1 MKPKPVRRRPFAQSR
16 VPLEPGDA
24 LPALFAPSA
33 AKALPAAE
41 AAQAKRDRSWDAQ
54 RSKAT
59 YDLPPVLIERIQA
72 IAVELGTETA
82 KVKVS
87 DIARLLLEAGL
98 AQYER
103 GQLPVQPRPT
113 GFTLFDD

>member
-1 MKPKPVRRRPFAQSR
+1 MSPKPARRSPFPQRS
-16 VPLEPGDA
+16 VPLEPADA
-24 LPALFAPSA
+24 LPALFAPA
-33 AKALPAAE
+33 TALPLDE
-41 AAQAKRDRSWDAQ
+41 PPTKRDRTWDAQ

-59 YDLPPVLIERIQA
+59 YDLPPALIQRIQA
-72 IAVELGTETA
+72 LAVELGTDAA

-87 DIARLLLEAGL
+87 DVARLLLEAGL

-103 GQLPVQPRPT
+103 GQLAVQPRPT

>member
-1 MKPKPVRRRPFAQSR
+1 MKPKPVRRRPFPPSA

-24 LPALFAPSA
+24 LPALFAQP
-33 AKALPAAE
+33 PAVDVLAE
-41 AAQAKRDRSWDAQ
+41 AAPPQRDRTWDAQ

-59 YDLPPVLIERIQA
+59 YDLPPALIARIQA
-72 IAVELGTETA
+72 LATELGTTTA

-103 GQLPVQPRPT
+103 GQLSVQPRPT

>member
-1 MKPKPVRRRPFAQSR
+1 MKPKPVRRRAFPQSS

-24 LPALFAPSA
+24 LPALFAQP
-33 AKALPAAE
+33 PAADVPTE
-41 AAQAKRDRSWDAQ
+41 AASPKRDRSWDAQ